1 MTQIRNDE
9 FLVKIGK
16 TLKELRKKKG
26 ILQADLVHDTGINI
40 TRVENGSRN
49 LTVSS
54 LLVLTE
60 YLDIKMDDFFKLVEK
75 QN

>member
-60 YLDIKMDDFFKLVEK
+60 YLDIKMGDFFKLVEK